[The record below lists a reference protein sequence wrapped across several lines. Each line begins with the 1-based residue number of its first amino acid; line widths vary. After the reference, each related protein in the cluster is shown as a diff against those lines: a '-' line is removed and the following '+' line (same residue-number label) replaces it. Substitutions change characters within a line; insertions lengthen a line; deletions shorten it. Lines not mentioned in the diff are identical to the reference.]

1 MAEELKTANLFADLK
16 KQIVWLLVVSMNKL
30 SHEEIILNGVNRIVY
45 V

>member
-1 MAEELKTANLFADLK
+1 MAEELKTANLFANLK
-16 KQIVWLLVVSMNKL
+16 LQIVWLLVVSMNKL